1 VLTSAG
7 STGGGARRN
16 RTVTLTGVTN
26 SPYLKPLQGCA
37 LRARPGR
44 KVVPVPDQHPT
55 EDIDSAALE
64 PIDSDVDLHPSG
76 LGRRGRGDAT
86 VLAAIAAGGAAGA
99 AARYLIGQ
107 SWPTPAGAF
116 PISTLAINVLGC
128 ALIGVLMVLITDV
141 WSRQRLL
148 RPFLGTGVLGGFTT
162 FSTYTVDIQRLVAGA
177 HAGMALFYLTL
188 TPIGA
193 LLAVWATATTTRR
206 LVNWRI
212 E

>member
-1 VLTSAG
+1 MEV
-7 STGGGARRN
+7 
-16 RTVTLTGVTN
+16 
-26 SPYLKPLQGCA
+26 P
-37 LRARPGR
+37 
-44 KVVPVPDQHPT
+44 PVPDQQASRGKDDRETP
-55 EDIDSAALE
+55 E
-64 PIDSDVDLHPSG
+64 PIDSDIDLRQVRRQGPSRH
-76 LGRRGRGDAT
+76 GRDDAA

-107 SWPTPAGAF
+107 GWPTPAGAF
-116 PISTLAINVLGC
+116 PTTTLTINLLGC
-128 ALIGVLMVLITDV
+128 ALIGVLMVLITEV

-162 FSTYTVDIQRLVAGA
+162 FSTYTVDIQRLVAGS
-177 HAGMALFYLTL
+177 HPGTALLYLTL

-193 LLAVWATATTTRR
+193 LLAVWVTATTTRR

>member
-1 VLTSAG
+1 MPEQHSPEHQLPEHQLPERTAAAARGPVDSDIDLHQG
-7 STGGGARRN
+7 RPNRRGG
-16 RTVTLTGVTN
+16 
-26 SPYLKPLQGCA
+26 
-37 LRARPGR
+37 
-44 KVVPVPDQHPT
+44 
-55 EDIDSAALE
+55 EDIA
-64 PIDSDVDLHPSG
+64 
-76 LGRRGRGDAT
+76 

-99 AARYLIGQ
+99 AARYLIAEA
-107 SWPTPAGAF
+107 WPTPVGTF
-116 PISTLAINVLGC
+116 PVSTLAINVLGC

-162 FSTYTVDIQRLVAGA
+162 FSTYTVDIQRLVTGA
-177 HAGMALFYLTL
+177 HPGPALLYLAL

-193 LLAVWATATTTRR
+193 LLAVWMTATTTRR

>member
-1 VLTSAG
+1 
-7 STGGGARRN
+7 
-16 RTVTLTGVTN
+16 
-26 SPYLKPLQGCA
+26 
-37 LRARPGR
+37 
-44 KVVPVPDQHPT
+44 VPVPDQHPT
-55 EDIDSAALE
+55 EDIDAAALE

-76 LGRRGRGDAT
+76 LGRRGRGDT
-86 VLAAIAAGGAAGA
+86 TMLAAIAAGGAVGA
-99 AARYLIGQ
+99 SVRYLIGQ
-107 SWPTPAGAF
+107 TWPTPAGAF
-116 PISTLAINVLGC
+116 PISTLAINVIGC

-141 WSRQRLL
+141 WSTQRLL

-162 FSTYTVDIQRLVAGA
+162 FSTYTVDIQQLVAGA
-177 HAGMALFYLTL
+177 HAGMALLYFAL